1 MSGPSAP
8 LSPPRV
14 ERATGS
20 GLSAHILPTS
30 ATLVGACI
38 TAISVVKFAHVGTA
52 GAFLDRL
59 LGVATCLFLVSAIAS
74 FASIRRA
81 RSRRRLESAAES
93 VFLVALVLVTIAA
106 FNHHTGFPGIG
117 FIELM
122 TGVGDFIEHRHRNG
136 LLPQFSPRCQRG
148 MNASIYRLTVG
159 VQLRNDERTGPRLR
173 CPVLPVSDNID
184 NRRLRFLNRTLRER
198 G

>member
-1 MSGPSAP
+1 MAPPPQVNKLRVQPPLPSSEVISEDEDKA
-8 LSPPRV
+8 V
-14 ERATGS
+14 
-20 GLSAHILPTS
+20 SAHILPTS

-81 RSRRRLESAAES
+81 RSRRRLESAAEL

-106 FNHHTGFPGIG
+106 LGMAF
-117 FIELM
+117 EL
-122 TGVGDFIEHRHRNG
+122 H
-136 LLPQFSPRCQRG
+136 
-148 MNASIYRLTVG
+148 
-159 VQLRNDERTGPRLR
+159 
-173 CPVLPVSDNID
+173 
-184 NRRLRFLNRTLRER
+184 
-198 G
+198 

>member
-1 MSGPSAP
+1 MAPPPQVNKLRVQPPLPSSEVISEDEDKA
-8 LSPPRV
+8 V
-14 ERATGS
+14 
-20 GLSAHILPTS
+20 SAHILPTS

-106 FNHHTGFPGIG
+106 LGMAF
-117 FIELM
+117 EL
-122 TGVGDFIEHRHRNG
+122 H
-136 LLPQFSPRCQRG
+136 
-148 MNASIYRLTVG
+148 
-159 VQLRNDERTGPRLR
+159 
-173 CPVLPVSDNID
+173 
-184 NRRLRFLNRTLRER
+184 
-198 G
+198 

>member
-1 MSGPSAP
+1 MAPPPQVNKLRVQPPLPSSEVISEDEDKA
-8 LSPPRV
+8 V
-14 ERATGS
+14 
-20 GLSAHILPTS
+20 SAHILPTS

-59 LGVATCLFLVSAIAS
+59 LGVATYLFLVSAIAS

-106 FNHHTGFPGIG
+106 LGMAF
-117 FIELM
+117 EL
-122 TGVGDFIEHRHRNG
+122 H
-136 LLPQFSPRCQRG
+136 
-148 MNASIYRLTVG
+148 
-159 VQLRNDERTGPRLR
+159 
-173 CPVLPVSDNID
+173 
-184 NRRLRFLNRTLRER
+184 
-198 G
+198 

>member
-1 MSGPSAP
+1 M
-8 LSPPRV
+8 SPPPQVNKLRV
-14 ERATGS
+14 QPPLPSSEVTREDEDKAV
-20 GLSAHILPTS
+20 SAHILPTS

-81 RSRRRLESAAES
+81 RSRRRLESAAEL

-106 FNHHTGFPGIG
+106 LGMAF
-117 FIELM
+117 EL
-122 TGVGDFIEHRHRNG
+122 H
-136 LLPQFSPRCQRG
+136 
-148 MNASIYRLTVG
+148 
-159 VQLRNDERTGPRLR
+159 
-173 CPVLPVSDNID
+173 
-184 NRRLRFLNRTLRER
+184 
-198 G
+198 